1 MKVSMN
7 NEVTAKQLQALVDI
21 LHDNVGTKIG
31 ENAQMVLN
39 QVLAK

>member
-21 LHDNVGTKIG
+21 LHDNVGTEKL
-31 ENAQMVLN
+31 EKMLRWY
-39 QVLAK
+39 